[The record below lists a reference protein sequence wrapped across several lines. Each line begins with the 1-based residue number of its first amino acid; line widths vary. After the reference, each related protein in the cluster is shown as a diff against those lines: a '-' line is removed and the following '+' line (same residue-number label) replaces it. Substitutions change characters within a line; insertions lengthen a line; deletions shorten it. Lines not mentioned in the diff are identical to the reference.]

1 MKLAYFGC
9 FGLTCLLGWCIDNR
23 VGMHSV
29 EEIESVFKRHGW
41 VMRRGELAQVG
52 VHACTLARLMDEGL
66 ILKPRTGYYLWAAE
80 DGPDELALLLRI
92 APEGIIAMDSAL
104 SVYGYT
110 DRVPNRWHL
119 ALPQN
124 ANRSKYRH
132 GYPPIQPYFLTPE
145 SLKLGA
151 THARYQGHRIRVYDR
166 ERTICDCI
174 FRRNRMDLEVFVKA
188 VRAYGE
194 DPKRNIARL
203 SDYAGKLGIRQPTM
217 DIVGLWQ

>member
-1 MKLAYFGC
+1 
-9 FGLTCLLGWCIDNR
+9 
-23 VGMHSV
+23 MHSV
-29 EEIESVFKRHGW
+29 EEIESLFRRHGW
-41 VMRRGELAQVG
+41 VMRRGELAQAG
-52 VHACTLARLMDEGL
+52 VHACTLGRLMGEGL
-66 ILKPRTGYYLWAAE
+66 ILKPRTGYYLWVAE
-80 DGPDELALLLRI
+80 DGPDELALLLKI
-92 APEGIIAMDSAL
+92 APEGIVAMDSAL

-124 ANRSKYRH
+124 TNRSKYRR

-151 THARYQGHRIRVYDR
+151 TRIRYQGHRIRVYDR

-174 FRRNRMDLEVFVKA
+174 TRRNRMDREVFVKA
-188 VRAYGE
+188 VRAYCE
-194 DPKRNIARL
+194 DPKRNIAKL
-203 SDYAGKLGIRQPTM
+203 SDYANKLGIRQPTM